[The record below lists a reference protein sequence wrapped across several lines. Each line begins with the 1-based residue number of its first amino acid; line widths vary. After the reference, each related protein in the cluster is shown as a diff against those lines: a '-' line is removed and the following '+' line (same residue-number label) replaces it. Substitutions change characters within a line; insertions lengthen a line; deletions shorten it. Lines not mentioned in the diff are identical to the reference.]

1 MGAPIRMRGKLTN
14 GKAEIRVLMTH
25 PMQSG
30 SMKDASG
37 KLIPAQYITD
47 VRAVLNGS
55 RTVLASKWSGA
66 VSQDPFL
73 SFRFGDA
80 KAGDTLAV
88 TWKDN
93 TGDSR
98 TDTLTLA

>member
-1 MGAPIRMRGKLTN
+1 MRGKVTN

-30 SMKDASG
+30 SMKDSSG
-37 KLIPAQYITD
+37 KLIPAHYITD
-47 VRAVLNGS
+47 VSAVLNGS
-55 RTVLASKWSGA
+55 RTVLAAKWSVA

-73 SFRFGDA
+73 SFRFDGA
-80 KAGDTLAV
+80 KAGDTLSV

>member
-1 MGAPIRMRGKLTN
+1 MRGKVTG

-30 SMKDASG
+30 AMKDSTG
-37 KLIPAQYITD
+37 KLIPAKYITD
-47 VRAVLNGS
+47 VRAVLNGT
-55 RTVLASKWSGA
+55 RTVLAARWGVA

-73 SFRFGDA
+73 SFRFGGA
-80 KAGDTLAV
+80 KSGDTLAV